1 VLATTGFA
9 NAAPSDPRASAS
21 GPAVPEPRASASGP
35 ALPNR
40 GLQPAGPL
48 DDDDDHDDEEGRKK
62 WTAGKDAPEPGTRE
76 LPWLHFVNLYTMD
89 VLPVFG
95 KETSIKSF
103 DRLSRCRATGKSVDM
118 DPRLPKVMLAAAEKL
133 KGSVIEV
140 LSGYR
145 SEKFNEQLR
154 KKGHEVASE
163 SFHRKGLAVDWRV
176 RNVPLRRLVAWL
188 KRRHQGGL
196 GIYRQSNFV
205 HTDTGPKRDWR
216 GR

>member
-1 VLATTGFA
+1 
-9 NAAPSDPRASAS
+9 
-21 GPAVPEPRASASGP
+21 
-35 ALPNR
+35 
-40 GLQPAGPL
+40 
-48 DDDDDHDDEEGRKK
+48 
-62 WTAGKDAPEPGTRE
+62 
-76 LPWLHFVNLYTMD
+76 MD

-118 DPRLPKVMLAAAEKL
+118 DPRLPKMMLAAAEKL
-133 KGSVIEV
+133 KGSVIDV

-163 SFHRKGLAVDWRV
+163 SFHRRGLAVDWRI
-176 RNVPLRRLVAWL
+176 RGVPLQRLFAWL
-188 KRRHQGGL
+188 KRKHRGGL

-205 HTDTGPKRDWR
+205 HTDMGPKRDWR